1 MKLKLHANN
10 TKLHG
15 AIFLATCRRGVARFK
30 CWHKLLHVSFSSP
43 TTGVSYLTSLDLL
56 AINKLWTVE
65 IIHLKINRLGVN
77 KNTWKKTIDFFSKT
91 KETKQIAD
99 KHKKN
104 CNVNC
109 TNLSVIRGP
118 KLEFGGLGSTGT
130 APEKKTKINISF
142 EQNQHFD
149 KTRNHRRLFLFHRL
163 CASIHAF
170 CPAFCTSHQASI
182 SDFPGL
188 HLLLARFKEKKRVFC
203 TVKTHQ
209 QQTPC
214 TWCPV
219 WQLARHLGTEQ
230 RTQLPTLASDSWSSL
245 WSNNLK
251 FSKLKSCEREY

>member
-56 AINKLWTVE
+56 VINKPWTVE

-77 KNTWKKTIDFFSKT
+77 KNTWKKTIDFLVRLK
-91 KETKQIAD
+91 KQNKSRTNIERTVTRTVQT
-99 KHKKN
+99 
-104 CNVNC
+104 CPSFVVQ
-109 TNLSVIRGP
+109 NLSSVALALQEQLLKR
-118 KLEFGGLGSTGT
+118 
-130 APEKKTKINISF
+130 KTIINIYF

-149 KTRNHRRLFLFHRL
+149 KMRNHRRLFLFHRL
-163 CASIHAF
+163 CASVHAF
-170 CPAFCTSHQASI
+170 CPAFCTSRQASI

-188 HLLLARFKEKKRVFC
+188 HLLPVRFKEKKRVFF

-209 QQTPC
+209 QQMHC

-219 WQLARHLGTEQ
+219 WQLARHLGTE
-230 RTQLPTLASDSWSSL
+230 
-245 WSNNLK
+245 
-251 FSKLKSCEREY
+251 